1 MATLETFDQDERLSE
16 KVQSPHPIELISSFL
31 SREPLNLRTR
41 PADSVIIKVGYPG
54 QAIPGDILWN

>member
-1 MATLETFDQDERLSE
+1 MATIVPFDQDERLSE
-16 KVQSPHPIELISSFL
+16 KVQSPQPIKQMSSFP

-54 QAIPGDILWN
+54 EAIPGDILWN